1 MFHCSGCAGAPPPL
15 EMAQEAEEECED
27 MDAAMAMDEEE
38 KEQVLERT
46 LHRPASGDELRHH
59 ASCLLEDDLG
69 TAPRDFTE
77 MILGT
82 TPRER

>member
-15 EMAQEAEEECED
+15 EMAREEEACE
-27 MDAAMAMDEEE
+27 DAAMAMDEEE

-59 ASCLLEDDLG
+59 ASCLLEDDFRHC
-69 TAPRDFTE
+69 AS
-77 MILGT
+77 
-82 TPRER
+82 